1 MFVAIFLV
9 AIIIHAISDPDVFYL
24 ILENILGDR

>member
-1 MFVAIFLV
+1 MFVAVFFA

-24 ILENILGDR
+24 ILESILGYR